1 MGKERGRGSLVQYP
15 WEVNLFLWMLLV
27 LYILGRRRA
36 RTSTLFSNKDT
47 KRALVPRLELGRI
60 ILPFPFL
67 GPAVYGFVPSLS
79 RKERRIGCT
88 LLSLHDSGNR
98 QDLNFRVGDDPSRDS
113 TGDQKTQEIITM
125 DRGRKAMPV
134 QNKACMTRHI
144 QKCQERHQQK
154 VKERRKIRPRTYNS
168 DLEYL
173 AIYSSPPSCVI

>member
-1 MGKERGRGSLVQYP
+1 MDAFGAIHP
-15 WEVNLFLWMLLV
+15 WEKAGKDLDLVFKQGYVTGSCAKTRAWANYPSFPLLV
-27 LYILGRRRA
+27 
-36 RTSTLFSNKDT
+36 
-47 KRALVPRLELGRI
+47 
-60 ILPFPFL
+60 
-67 GPAVYGFVPSLS
+67 GPAVYGFVPFPLS
-79 RKERRIGCT
+79 RKERKMGCT

-154 VKERRKIRPRTYNS
+154 VKERRKIRPRAYNS

-173 AIYSSPPSCVI
+173 AMYSSPPSCVI